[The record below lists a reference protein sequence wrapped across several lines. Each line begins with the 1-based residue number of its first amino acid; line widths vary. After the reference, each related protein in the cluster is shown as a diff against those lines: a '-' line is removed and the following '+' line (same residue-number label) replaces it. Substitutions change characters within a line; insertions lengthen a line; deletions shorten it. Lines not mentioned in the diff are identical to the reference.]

1 MPGSKFSGLQ
11 KLVALSVITLIA
23 LIAVSQINTF
33 SPGDADGTATGS
45 AVNIGTYSGNGGSAF
60 SDACQAPA
68 TEEDAAKCA
77 KDEPGGLAAL
87 IGHEKIAINFTWLL
101 IAGAFVLFM
110 QAGFALLTTG
120 LTRAKNAGHMMM
132 LNFAAFVIAWVGYFT
147 VGFAFQFGGAA
158 INAAPG
164 NLGGAMVLGHLL
176 KVSGSHWGLI
186 GLNGFFLQSGHSY
199 DVGALA
205 LFFFEV
211 VFMETAGYIIVGAI
225 CERITFG
232 AFLLCELFVGALLY
246 PIFGCWVWGGGWLSQ
261 LGTTMNLGHG
271 YCDFAGSSVV
281 HAVGGFCAMAL
292 AIILGP
298 RLGKYGPDGKPRAFP
313 AHNIPFVVTGTFILL
328 FGWMGFNPGSTLG
341 STDLRISVVIV
352 NTVTAS
358 VFGAVA
364 AMAFTAFIYGK
375 PDISMSCNGMLA
387 GLVAITAPCAF
398 VAPWS
403 AALIGFTAGV
413 IVCGGVWFW
422 DNVAKVDDPCGAISV
437 HGLCGAWGLI
447 ALGLFADGT
456 YGAGWNGVSGN
467 VEGLFYGDAGQ
478 FAAQLVSVGVNF
490 AWGFGAT
497 MGVFG
502 LYKMFT
508 SMRVSP
514 EAEVLGLDVPEFG
527 VPGYGGFVMEKEL
540 HGAIPPELI
549 EQVTPAPMPAPR
561 PEPGTA

>member
-225 CERITFG
+225 AERINFKTFIVAELLLG
-232 AFLLCELFVGALLY
+232 AIIY
-246 PIFGCWVWGGGWLSQ
+246 PIYGNWLWGGGWLSQ
-261 LGTTMNLGHG
+261 IGHSWNLGHG
-271 YCDFAGSSVV
+271 AVDFAGSGVV
-281 HAVGGFCAMAL
+281 HGTGGWIAL
-292 AIILGP
+292 ALAVLIETARPTPSLDIASP
-298 RLGKYGPDGKPRAFP
+298 SSSP
-313 AHNIPFVVTGTFILL
+313 ALSSSYSV
-328 FGWMGFNPGSTLG
+328 GWGSTRAQRLAPPICA
-341 STDLRISVVIV
+341 SQSSLRTQLRPRFS
-352 NTVTAS
+352 
-358 VFGAVA
+358 
-364 AMAFTAFIYGK
+364 
-375 PDISMSCNGMLA
+375 
-387 GLVAITAPCAF
+387 
-398 VAPWS
+398 APWPRWRSPRSSTESRTSRCPATACLRDWWRSQPPAPSSRHGLPPSSVSPLASSS
-403 AALIGFTAGV
+403 AAASG
-413 IVCGGVWFW
+413 
-422 DNVAKVDDPCGAISV
+422 S
-437 HGLCGAWGLI
+437 
-447 ALGLFADGT
+447 GT
-456 YGAGWNGVSGN
+456 TSRRWTTP
-467 VEGLFYGDAGQ
+467 
-478 FAAQLVSVGVNF
+478 AAQSRSTGS
-490 AWGFGAT
+490 AAPGA
-497 MGVFG
+497 
-502 LYKMFT
+502 
-508 SMRVSP
+508 
-514 EAEVLGLDVPEFG
+514 
-527 VPGYGGFVMEKEL
+527 
-540 HGAIPPELI
+540 
-549 EQVTPAPMPAPR
+549 
-561 PEPGTA
+561 